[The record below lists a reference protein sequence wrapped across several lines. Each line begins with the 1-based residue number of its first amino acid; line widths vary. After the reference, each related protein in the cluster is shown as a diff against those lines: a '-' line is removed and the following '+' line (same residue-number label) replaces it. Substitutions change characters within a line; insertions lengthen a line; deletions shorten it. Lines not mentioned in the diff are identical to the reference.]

1 LSRRGLRPLLDAL
14 CLLVAFALALLVRFR
29 FDTSTIDVAWYWT
42 SLGIIVVVDLGYL
55 YLRGMYDDGHVTAD
69 RTGVVV
75 DGLVYATF
83 MYLLVA
89 YLVKNTLFSRLTLA
103 YFIVLSFVLQIAL
116 ERAVVALRRRR
127 YARGLELVPTIVA
140 GTGEDL
146 ASAGLDADS
155 LQRVLGLHLLQE
167 GAVQVSAG
175 SCRDLECLLDAG
187 EAHAVLLV
195 SPLPDTSQLVELCLR
210 RYVTVYALGGTVR
223 TLPYPSDVLFVGST
237 PVLRVRDLLVVG
249 VGARIKRLM
258 DVLLAGVG
266 VVVLSP
272 LLLVLAVLVKA
283 TSCGPVLFGHKRL
296 GEGGRPIH
304 VFKFRSM
311 VVDAEAR
318 LREMLDANPSLRA
331 EYEATYKLRD
341 DPRVTRLGRWMRRRS
356 LDELPQL
363 FNVLRGDLSLVG
375 PRPIVAD
382 EIAKYGPA
390 SAAILRVRP
399 GVTGLWQ
406 VSGRSDLDYAERVR
420 LDMDYITHWSLWLDL
435 RILAATIPAVLR
447 RRGAR

>member
-1 LSRRGLRPLLDAL
+1 MQRRSLRPLLDAL
-14 CLLVAFALALLVRFR
+14 CLLVAFLLALLVRFR
-29 FDTSTIDVAWYWT
+29 FETSTIDVQWYWT
-42 SLGIIVVVDLGYL
+42 SLGLFAGVDIGYL

-69 RTGVVV
+69 RTAVVV

-83 MYLLVA
+83 LYLLVA
-89 YLVKNTLFSRLTLA
+89 YLVKNTLFSRLTLV
-103 YFIVLSFVLQIAL
+103 YFLILSFVLQVVL
-116 ERAVVALRRRR
+116 ERVIVAIRRRR
-127 YARGLELVPTIVA
+127 YEHGVDLVPAVIA
-140 GTGEDL
+140 GNVDDL
-146 ASAGLDADS
+146 ASAGLDALS
-155 LQRVLGLHLLQE
+155 LQQGLGMRLLQTDGE
-167 GAVQVSAG
+167 IVTADSSSG
-175 SCRDLECLLDAG
+175 LEAQLDSGTAR
-187 EAHAVLLV
+187 AVLLT
-195 SPLPDTSQLVELCLR
+195 SPLPDTSPIVELCLR

-223 TLPYPSDVLFVGST
+223 TLPYPSDVLFVDHT

-249 VGARIKRLM
+249 VGARVKRLM
-258 DVLLAGVG
+258 DILLAGLG
-266 VVVLSP
+266 VVILSP
-272 LLLVLAVLVKA
+272 LLLVLAALVKL
-283 TSCGPVLFGHKRL
+283 TSRGPVLFGHRRL
-296 GEGGRPIH
+296 GEGGRHIR

-311 VVDAEAR
+311 TADAEAC
-318 LREMLDANPSLRA
+318 LQDLLAADPSLCA
-331 EYEATYKLRD
+331 EYEATYKLKD
-341 DPRVTRLGRWMRRRS
+341 DPRITPLGHWLRQTS

-363 FNVLRGDLSLVG
+363 FNVLRGELSLVG

-390 SAAILRVRP
+390 GAAILRVRP